1 MSFTTGSFPPF
12 ANPAIAELAAQ
23 LDASLGQ
30 ANGLS
35 QYLNQS
41 LGEAISANAQIIN
54 AVVGQPNITLVT
66 LDHASL
72 CYTTAGPLNVTLPPI
87 GGVGRMCEVI
97 KASVDANG
105 VTVNTPAGITFVD
118 GTTQFNLYNQNDYVD
133 IICNPANL
141 QWSIRGY
148 RQRGLPVNGGFS
160 GLAGAAQIQQS
171 AITQII
177 PNNTLTTVQ
186 FNTNVIYDT
195 GLPTKY
201 FSSSVPNVFT
211 AQTNGI
217 FLITGS
223 MQFTASTESSG
234 EIILYISIANPHGGS
249 VELGAGGTAIPAAGN
264 AATISVANM
273 VQLTS
278 GSQVYLSVLQNS
290 GAGLGINSSASS
302 PPLMSILQVA

>member
-1 MSFTTGSFPPF
+1 
-12 ANPAIAELAAQ
+12 
-23 LDASLGQ
+23 
-30 ANGLS
+30 
-35 QYLNQS
+35 
-41 LGEAISANAQIIN
+41 
-54 AVVGQPNITLVT
+54 
-66 LDHASL
+66 
-72 CYTTAGPLNVTLPPI
+72 
-87 GGVGRMCEVI
+87 MCEVI

-186 FNTNVIYDT
+186 FNTNIIYDT

-249 VELGAGGTAIPAAGN
+249 VELGAGGTAIPAAGS